1 VVTQDQDR
9 HVAVL
14 TPWYPDAQIP
24 FAGAFVESMAAA
36 VAPGLDR
43 LDVFHTDEW
52 IVNASAE
59 RRERIWDV
67 QASLLPR
74 SVPSVKAVAG
84 ARLRRVP
91 VILPKSK
98 WRDFAERADHHA
110 HWLKTALG
118 GKPIEAPVIHAHV
131 PIYSAWAALQNCRP
145 DARVYATEH
154 ASFLVKILR
163 QPRARAMYDEI
174 LHRLAGFFV
183 VGDVL
188 HDVVAGTF
196 PHHAGKIQY
205 IANPIDFGSRRAAPP
220 TALRRWL
227 SVASFKTG
235 KRHDH
240 LLRAFAACRAEDPS
254 LTLTLAGDGVLR
266 PEIEA
271 LVDELGVREAVT
283 FLGIVQPSEVPGIM
297 AAHDVLVHPS
307 AFETFGVVAVEALAA
322 GIPVLI
328 TRCGG
333 PELVLDG
340 IEDAAGVM
348 IDVVDDPQALVDG
361 YRLLRER
368 YPSKTDLEHARG
380 HLESKYGYEAIGA
393 QHHRIWFG
401 ENGAER

>member
-1 VVTQDQDR
+1 VTQDQDR

-24 FAGAFVESMAAA
+24 YAGAFVESMAAA

-52 IVNASAE
+52 ILNASEE
-59 RRERIWDV
+59 RRERIWDA
-67 QASLLPR
+67 QDALLAR
-74 SVPSVKAVAG
+74 SVPTVTTVAG

-91 VILPKSK
+91 VILPESK
-98 WRDFAERADHHA
+98 RRDFAERGEHHA
-110 HWLKTALG
+110 HWLKVALG
-118 GKPIEAPVIHAHV
+118 GRPLEAPVIHAHV

-145 DARVYATEH
+145 DARVFATEH

-163 QPRARAMYDEI
+163 QPRARAMYDQI

-188 HDVVAGTF
+188 RDVVAGTF
-196 PHHAGKIQY
+196 PHHADKIRY
-205 IANPIDFGSRRAAPP
+205 IANPIDFSARREQPP
-220 TALRRWL
+220 TVLRRWL
-227 SVASFKTG
+227 SVASFKAG

-266 PEIEA
+266 PDLEA
-271 LVDELGVREAVT
+271 LCHELGVRDAVT

-307 AFETFGVVAVEALAA
+307 AFETFGVVAVEAIAA

-368 YPSKTDLEHARG
+368 HPVKTDLKRAREHLLA
-380 HLESKYGYEAIGA
+380 KYGYEAIGA
-393 QHHRIWFG
+393 QYHRIWFG
-401 ENGAER
+401 ENGADR